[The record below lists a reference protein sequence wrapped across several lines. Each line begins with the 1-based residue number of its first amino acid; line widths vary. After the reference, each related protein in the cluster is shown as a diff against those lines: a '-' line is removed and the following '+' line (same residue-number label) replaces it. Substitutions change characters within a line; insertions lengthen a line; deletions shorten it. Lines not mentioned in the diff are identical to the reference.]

1 MTVTTGTLH
10 GRFLEYAAQAP
21 DVSAIYSDA
30 GVTTYGELDRR
41 SAVLA
46 ERLME
51 EGARPGVPVGICIE
65 RTPDLF
71 VAILATLRSGA
82 CYLPLDPKYPDE
94 RLAFMVEDSGTRL
107 LLSTPASVDRC
118 PVGPKVL
125 LLGESATAQPPG
137 SGTTRA
143 PAATAPPDSAY
154 VIYTSGSTGRPKG
167 VPIRHSSCAAML
179 SEADR
184 IFAECDLS
192 GVAAVSSI
200 CFDLAVME
208 FFVPLSRGG
217 GVVLLETAVH
227 LPESPH
233 LDRVTHINTVPSVM
247 ASLLDGG
254 TMLAGLRSVVLGGE
268 AVRRHLVDRVYAESK
283 VERVFNGYGPTEGTV
298 FCTFK
303 LVPRDETGEPSIG
316 TPNSTARIYVL
327 DDRLRP
333 VPEGEPGELYLGGEG
348 LAWGYL
354 NRPVLTAER
363 FVPDPQLVGERM
375 YRTGD
380 IGRLLPDGE
389 LEFIGRADHQV
400 KVRGYRIELEEAES
414 WLAGCPEVRA
424 VAVAVRVR
432 DGQSHTGS
440 LVAYVVPEEP
450 RLLEAEGEG
459 PWLDEAL
466 QACITDRLSA
476 SLPDYMVPE
485 KVVFLAELPVSPNG
499 KLDRAALP
507 EPPASTASTTKEP
520 ASTPTEAALVELW
533 AQLLE
538 RDPRTIGTHD
548 TFFDLGGDSLLLIRL
563 AKQMTRRFG
572 KRVGVSDL
580 FRFREI
586 TALADWLDNGDGA
599 ESEAITE
606 AKRRATNRRAL
617 VRGRGRPSAG

>member
-1 MTVTTGTLH
+1 MTATTGTLH
-10 GRFLEYAAQAP
+10 GRLLEYAVQAP
-21 DVSAIYSDA
+21 DVPAIYSDA
-30 GVTTYGELDRR
+30 GVMTYGELDRR
-41 SAVLA
+41 SSLLA
-46 ERLME
+46 EQLVA
-51 EGARPGVPVGICIE
+51 EGARPGVPVGICVE

-71 VAILATLRSGA
+71 VTILATLRSGA

-94 RLAFMVEDSGTRL
+94 RLAFMVEDSGARL
-107 LLSTPASVDRC
+107 LLSTPASADRC

-125 LLGESATAQPPG
+125 LFEGSVTAEPRSSAA
-137 SGTTRA
+137 RA
-143 PAATAPPDSAY
+143 PAATAPADTAY

-208 FFVPLSRGG
+208 IFVPLSRGG
-217 GVVLLETAVH
+217 GVVLLESAVH
-227 LPESPH
+227 LFESPH
-233 LDRVTHINTVPSVM
+233 LNRVTHINSVPSVM

-254 TMLAGLRSVVLGGE
+254 SMPAGLRSVVLGGE
-268 AVRRHLVDRVYAESK
+268 AVRRQLVDRVYAESK

-298 FCTFK
+298 FCSFK
-303 LVPRDETGEPSIG
+303 LVPRDEAGEPSIG
-316 TPNSTARIYVL
+316 SPSSTARIYVL

-333 VPEGEPGELYLGGEG
+333 LPEGKPGELYLGGGG
-348 LAWGYL
+348 LARGYL
-354 NRPVLTAER
+354 NRPLLTAER

-380 IGRLLPDGE
+380 IGRFLPGGE

-414 WLAGCPEVRA
+414 WLSGCPEVRA
-424 VAVAVRVR
+424 AAVAVHAR
-432 DGQSHTGS
+432 DGQPHAGS
-440 LVAYVVPEEP
+440 LVAYVVPDEP
-450 RLLEAEGEG
+450 WAVDAEGEDL
-459 PWLDEAL
+459 WLDEAL
-466 QACITDRLSA
+466 QARITKRLGA

-507 EPPASTASTTKEP
+507 EPPTSVASATKEP

-538 RDPRTIGTHD
+538 RDPQTIGIHD

-572 KRVGVSDL
+572 KRVGVADL

-586 TALADWLDNGDGA
+586 AALADWLDSDDGA
-599 ESEAITE
+599 ESEAVTE

-617 VRGRGRPSAG
+617 VHGRGRPSAD